1 MATLSDRIK
10 TLKDENNLTF
20 RQMEEKTGVSK
31 SAIIDWVTHGN
42 YPNSFNLMAIAMVFD
57 VSTDWLLGI
66 SDFRKV
72 KR

>member
-1 MATLSDRIK
+1 MATFSDRLK

-20 RQMEEKTGVSK
+20 KQMEEKTGVSK
-31 SAIIDWVTHGN
+31 SAIRDWVTHGN
-42 YPNSFNLMAIAMVFD
+42 YPNSFNLMTIAKVFD

>member
-1 MATLSDRIK
+1 MATFSDRLK

-31 SAIIDWVTHGN
+31 SAIRDWVRHGN
-42 YPNSFNLMAIAMVFD
+42 YPNSFNLMTIAKVFD

>member
-1 MATLSDRIK
+1 MATFSDRLK
-10 TLKDENNLTF
+10 TLKDENNLTYK
-20 RQMEEKTGVSK
+20 QMEEKTGVSK
-31 SAIIDWVTHGN
+31 SAIRDWVAHGN
-42 YPNSFNLMAIAMVFD
+42 YPNSFNLMIIAKVFD